1 MASMGGRK
9 TATKSKKKAVKTKDV
24 EPDRKYLCPYCGKE
38 KSRDGFYVS
47 SDPLVLTGLTT
58 MCKDCAKKV
67 ARNYND
73 ETGEFGDCTKASI
86 QSALER
92 LDKPWLESIYDSSYN
107 EVNNPDAGLKRTN
120 VWAAYIKNITSL
132 SQYNGM
138 RWRDGDLFST
148 HQVSAKINENPE
160 EAYEV
165 ITPEEEKVEIPK
177 DQEIYN
183 EYMRNKSSV
192 IRLLGYD
199 PFGSEAEGDK
209 PLLYSQLVG
218 YLDLGGDNEDMM
230 RTSSAIT
237 IVRGFLQQAKLDDML
252 AASMKN
258 IGKDGK
264 AGEIKSLLDSKQKIS
279 STISQLAEQSCL
291 SLKHNKNASKGE
303 NTWTGKIKKLKDM
316 DLREAEVNGF
326 DIGTCRGMQQVLEIS
341 DASIMKQLRLDES
354 EWSDMVADQRQ
365 IIVDLQKE
373 RDVYKEVNRILLR
386 ENLDLRDT
394 LEDNNLLNPDSLKD
408 LKQLFSP
415 LGDISISDEEVVEDE

>member
-1 MASMGGRK
+1 MASKSMGKK
-9 TATKSKKKAVKTKDV
+9 TPKKTKS
-24 EPDRKYLCPYCGKE
+24 EPAQKYLCPYCNKE
-38 KSRDGFYVS
+38 KDRDGFYVS

-58 MCKDCAKKV
+58 MCKDCAKNI
-67 ARNYND
+67 ARNYNED
-73 ETGEFGDCTKASI
+73 TGEYGDCTKASI
-86 QSALER
+86 QAALER
-92 LDKPWLESIYDSSYN
+92 LDKPWLEDIYESSYA
-107 EVNNPDAGLKRTN
+107 EVNNPNAGLKRTN

-132 SQYNGM
+132 GQYKGM
-138 RWRDGDLFST
+138 RWRDGDLFT
-148 HQVSAKINENPE
+148 TYQVSAKINEKPE
-160 EAYEV
+160 DAYDV
-165 ITPEEEKVEIPK
+165 IVKDEEKVELPK
-177 DQEIYN
+177 DLEIYD
-183 EYMRNKSSV
+183 EYLKNKSSV
-192 IRLLGYD
+192 IRLLGYY
-199 PFGSEAEGDK
+199 PFGSEAEADK

-252 AASMKN
+252 AMSMKN

-279 STISQLAEQSCL
+279 STISTLAEQSCL

-303 NTWTGKIKKLKDM
+303 NTWTGKIKKLRDM

-354 EWSDMVADQRQ
+354 EWSDMVADQRK

-373 RDVYKEVNRILLR
+373 RDVYKEINRIILR

-394 LEDNNLLNPDSLKD
+394 LEENNLLNTETLKD
-408 LKQLFSP
+408 LKELFSP
-415 LGDISISDEEVVEDE
+415 LGETSVSDEEVEEDE